1 MSKRKNIY
9 LDTDTA
15 ARLTALS
22 AVYASDS
29 EAIRVAVERL
39 HQAQFSPVSAAPDEV
54 MERLRLHISQALGV
68 VSSELERRSD
78 NEGA

>member
-1 MSKRKNIY
+1 MSKQGRKNIY
-9 LDTDTA
+9 LDSDTA

-39 HQAQFSPVSAAPDEV
+39 HQAQFSPTSDAGDVLIN
-54 MERLRLHISQALGV
+54 RLRSHLTQALTMVDG
-68 VSSELERRSD
+68 EMKRRKP
-78 NEGA
+78 

>member
-1 MSKRKNIY
+1 MSKQGRKNIY

-39 HQAQFSPVSAAPDEV
+39 HQAQFSPTSDAGDVLIN
-54 MERLRLHISQALGV
+54 RLRSHLTQALTMVDG
-68 VSSELERRSD
+68 EMKRRKS
-78 NEGA
+78 